1 MPTKEEMVCALEHA
15 QVEVPPTATISQI
28 KRLYEHAVL
37 KSEVKT
43 PDQTRVPDDV
53 SPSSEGSTVPASEED
68 LAVLRHKLESLEL
81 RQKIANLEAKL
92 GAFSLPSSSHSPP
105 LPLSQPPPP
114 PSSLPPP
121 LPLLQSPPALLPP
134 QPASSPPS
142 SRAPNLEEFVG
153 SFSGDDGED
162 VERWVRDLENTFLLH
177 QLDDIGK
184 LFCMRRLLTGTAALL
199 AKSTNAACYNDLKAE
214 LVETFKVTIYIE
226 EIYRKLR
233 ARRLKR
239 SETTTR
245 YLLDM
250 LHIAGNSIAEEELVI
265 IILDGIGDPIN
276 TAAMRFAAKSV
287 VQLKAL
293 LKDYEKLRPDVTRA
307 PVTSTI
313 SARPTSSG
321 TKERSAN
328 NDSLRCYNC
337 RQFGHHQPACPF
349 PLRPTG
355 GCFNCHQ
362 TGHQYKQCRNK
373 AVVTSAA
380 TDRHF
385 KEPDGWIVNERQDI
399 EFLPVCLSLSLH
411 YLADSGSAVGSTY
424 EDCEQP
430 PEIAHGSARLTVDDN
445 EEYSTAHY
453 TCKPG
458 YRMQEPQLAEL
469 RCNIETDEWET
480 TKLPACVPDDTEGQG
495 AAPAGT
501 NGKRKPGQKGQNIQ
515 EESDIE
521 PELAARLDL
530 SCMSQGLIRAPEI
543 DNGYVVKYN
552 RRKKNGNIFL
562 VAYYECDDYYELQP
576 PELDRLYC
584 SSKRWIG
591 KRPECVSTR
600 TGLEDDE
607 EGEDEEE
614 EEEEEEDYE
623 EEGEDDSEQPSE
635 GDERVHELPTTSSTT
650 MPTTSSSTTTS
661 TTSSTSTTTTSTTP
675 ATTTTST
682 TPSTTTEP
690 AVQTTTPAVTTTTSE
705 LPSVEE
711 ESVPENL
718 YVAEVVH
725 EHDHHRSPAG
735 SEGGS
740 NEVDDQNEEEDA
752 DADADE
758 TEEDENARRDATED
772 TEDQTANTDQ
782 ERFSESASSPS
793 TTTTTTTTTTSKTTI
808 VAACGSDRGGCD
820 HECRMIYHGNEVE
833 PVVECSCYR
842 GFLLDARDGRTC
854 HDVDECAENN
864 GGCEQTCI
872 NKPGSYECS
881 CEPGLQVDTLNG
893 HTCIDIDECEN
904 EVVAERCAGGCENTF
919 GSYHCLQAVVSEQ
932 TPVGSGKIHQSN
944 EEDDEDAEEP
954 DDDDD
959 DEDGDADGESD
970 KHAEARNRLAANELP
985 QEAHQ
990 STGSG
995 HTHVESEDSRVVHHK
1010 LPDHGRHDEDA
1021 DEEEADEDGDQEED
1035 DGVDEDAES
1044 EVNSSTHPHRHHHG
1058 EGSRAP
1064 YEPTDGPE
1072 GNREISDHE
1081 LVEEEEEADGDTDD
1095 YRDETE
1101 REASPV
1107 PTEVPSP
1114 ASLGGTDVEA
1124 ISQQTPEEE
1133 HEEDRDDGEDGDSEE
1148 DNRTPPHA
1156 GSTGCGEGLRWN
1168 PATGTCEDIDECVE
1182 EEHGCDHCQNAFG
1195 GYECI
1200 CPEGYELADDDKRCQ
1215 DVDECA
1221 LGGDEEG
1228 DGGTICSHEC
1238 HNTIGSFECRCPEA
1252 FHLNNDRRTCV
1263 RDFCQD
1269 LYENP
1274 NKTRCSHECADEVE
1288 GFRCRCPEGYLLDAV
1303 DQKTCRSAYSCDE
1316 GQQKRCDPGRCR
1328 RVDLDSGDYRCE
1340 CPEGYVQSD
1349 HSCHER
1355 DECQLGRHDCSH
1367 ECHNTPGSY
1376 RCGCPVGLT
1385 LSADGKTCDDVDECQ
1400 RETNELEGLCGDLEC
1415 RNTYGSYKCVCPEG
1429 RELDEYGICRQM
1441 DLCRK
1446 DNGGCSHICTF
1457 YNRETYCDCPDEME
1471 LAEDGKTCEP
1481 ADVCGVQNGGCSH
1494 TCDPN
1499 GEQLCRCPTG
1509 MVLGEDGRTCEDVN
1523 ECHAGNGGCAQS
1535 CLNFEGGYR
1544 CGCFEGYELEADGRN
1559 CVDRDECA
1567 SARGGGCDHNCH
1579 NTPGSY
1585 YCTCHAGYRLAEN
1598 SRTCVD
1604 VNECEDTNGNCSHV
1618 CINLLG
1624 GHQCSCPKG
1633 LFLQE
1638 DDRTCD
1644 FVDECALNNGGCSH
1658 TCHYEY
1664 GVVSC
1669 SCPRGF
1675 QLESEHQKTCVDVDE
1690 CADRNGGCSH
1700 DCYNTPGGHECQC
1713 PLNYELRHDRIT
1725 CQDVDE
1731 CVTDNGN
1738 CSNIC
1743 INLPGGH
1750 RCSCEIGYELG
1761 DDQLTCVDVD
1771 ECRDG
1776 SHDCSHH
1783 CVNVPGGY
1791 ECECPSGFKLGRN
1804 RLSCED
1810 VDECTALPDD
1820 AGCEHHCVNTIGSYH
1835 CGCADGH
1842 QLAADNRTC
1851 SDVDECS
1858 DGVKRCT
1865 HDCVNKPGGFECL
1878 CPSGL
1883 RLDIDKVTCVDI
1895 DECRVNNFNGGC
1907 SHICENTAGSFE
1919 CRCPDGMLLGED
1931 QATCADID
1939 ECAVLNGGC
1948 SQLCI
1953 NRDGGYRCG
1962 CHPGYTLMEDNKAC
1976 EVSNPCALRNGGCQH
1991 YCSLKAGLP
2000 VCSCREG
2007 YTLNKTNQASCVD
2020 HNECLQQQDN
2030 NCQQRCVNLDGSYRC
2045 ECYPGYEKNELGQ
2058 CIDVNECLT
2067 GNGGCGPNAQCI
2079 NTAGGSRCVCPVG
2092 FKLTQDRKNCVELK
2106 DNCKPFE
2113 APPNSEI
2120 RCSRSR
2126 HKAQLFYRSKCFI
2139 TCKKGYKLH
2148 GPAVRHCNGTGEWDE
2163 GESICVPL
2171 ACPRLTRPE
2180 NGVILPVACT
2190 AGKIFANE
2198 RCVLHC
2204 KPGFKPLAKRTAVCN
2219 LNQTWVPN
2227 DNLQCVPITGVARQ
2241 PTTPATPA
2249 SIPIKPYIQ
2258 CPPDVHEVLPL
2269 GQYTMK
2275 VRMERPKTNVDWHQY
2290 VDSHP
2295 PWGKQLE
2302 VELPAGETTVTFRAR
2317 SPTSNV
2323 NDVCRVVIRIR
2334 ERKPPSVLHCPES
2347 FEVQLEASESS
2358 RSVFWAEP
2366 KFESQS
2372 EIKQIYKS
2380 NTPGQPLSAGV
2391 HYVNYIATDADGL
2404 SANCNFR
2411 VVVKAAPVEVLEPRR
2426 PLSASGG
2433 PPRPAEM
2440 NRLENHESYL
2450 ICPGQPPVRLDA
2462 SHYPPD
2468 VHATQLPTPH
2478 SSAHAAR
2485 KLPTDAGAGRSPQA
2499 LYSHPHNHHRYR
2511 HEHPHQHNRNHSLG
2525 RAEAVLNQ
2533 TAPILPTVGRG
2544 NHSFAGV
2551 LRVTLGNGTS
2561 TSVTSVANRT
2571 RDASG
2576 LLRTYRPPLGSRA
2589 SSTAATHK
2597 HVSGNFTHRTLRTDL
2612 HQHHQH
2618 HLHHA
2623 HHHRAH
2629 NLNLGQ
2635 ALKEPSATV
2644 HRSRII
2650 HIIEHRSS
2658 EGCCEEEGNC
2668 DDESTRS
2675 RATSGREP
2683 AAGRTTEGVSVEY
2696 YIDIFQW
2703 AHRQPERESYYGH
2716 NRNQQHHQLVHYQHQ
2731 PLHHQHQ
2738 QQRQRVQHHQNWLG
2752 QQQWPQQQHRQ
2763 SQPSGSWNHVS
2774 FIHPDVGM
2782 SSAGRFNQAFPAPP
2796 PLHVPQGCVVK
2807 NIRIQQKL
2815 ARLRHQQR
2823 MLAQHLQHLEASP
2836 DASPAQIERQHQR
2849 YNNLLRYY
2857 SSWDKLS
2864 TGPSAGS
2871 LRPPSLATFGNVTP
2885 MPSPHQPHRPAYPVT
2900 QASVT
2905 HYRQHQY
2912 HHQQHPRR
2920 LLRKRSRAHSEVRSN
2935 GTVQAKEQDQP

>member
-1 MPTKEEMVCALEHA
+1 MLQMFCAEWQPHSRNSALPVRKVFGVKVCASCIQLGGKFDPGC
-15 QVEVPPTATISQI
+15 VGMFVCVPS
-28 KRLYEHAVL
+28 K
-37 KSEVKT
+37 
-43 PDQTRVPDDV
+43 
-53 SPSSEGSTVPASEED
+53 
-68 LAVLRHKLESLEL
+68 
-81 RQKIANLEAKL
+81 
-92 GAFSLPSSSHSPP
+92 
-105 LPLSQPPPP
+105 
-114 PSSLPPP
+114 
-121 LPLLQSPPALLPP
+121 
-134 QPASSPPS
+134 
-142 SRAPNLEEFVG
+142 
-153 SFSGDDGED
+153 
-162 VERWVRDLENTFLLH
+162 
-177 QLDDIGK
+177 
-184 LFCMRRLLTGTAALL
+184 
-199 AKSTNAACYNDLKAE
+199 
-214 LVETFKVTIYIE
+214 
-226 EIYRKLR
+226 
-233 ARRLKR
+233 
-239 SETTTR
+239 
-245 YLLDM
+245 
-250 LHIAGNSIAEEELVI
+250 
-265 IILDGIGDPIN
+265 
-276 TAAMRFAAKSV
+276 
-287 VQLKAL
+287 
-293 LKDYEKLRPDVTRA
+293 
-307 PVTSTI
+307 
-313 SARPTSSG
+313 
-321 TKERSAN
+321 
-328 NDSLRCYNC
+328 
-337 RQFGHHQPACPF
+337 PF
-349 PLRPTG
+349 
-355 GCFNCHQ
+355 
-362 TGHQYKQCRNK
+362 
-373 AVVTSAA
+373 
-380 TDRHF
+380 
-385 KEPDGWIVNERQDI
+385 
-399 EFLPVCLSLSLH
+399 FLPG
-411 YLADSGSAVGSTY
+411 A
-424 EDCEQP
+424 P
-430 PEIAHGSARLTVDDN
+430 RN
-445 EEYSTAHY
+445 
-453 TCKPG
+453 
-458 YRMQEPQLAEL
+458 
-469 RCNIETDEWET
+469 
-480 TKLPACVPDDTEGQG
+480 DTQGQG
-495 AAPAGT
+495 AAAAGT

-515 EESDIE
+515 EEPDIE

-623 EEGEDDSEQPSE
+623 EEGEEDSEQPSE
-635 GDERVHELPTTSSTT
+635 GDERVHELPTTSSTA
-650 MPTTSSSTTTS
+650 MPTTSM
-661 TTSSTSTTTTSTTP
+661 
-675 ATTTTST
+675 
-682 TPSTTTEP
+682 
-690 AVQTTTPAVTTTTSE
+690 
-705 LPSVEE
+705 L
-711 ESVPENL
+711 N
-718 YVAEVVH
+718 
-725 EHDHHRSPAG
+725 EHDHHRSPPG
-735 SEGGS
+735 SGGGS
-740 NEVDDQNEEEDA
+740 NEEEGQEEEE

-772 TEDQTANTDQ
+772 TEDQIANTDQ
-782 ERFSESASSPS
+782 EKISKVVSSPS
-793 TTTTTTTTTTSKTTI
+793 TTTTTSKTTI

-854 HDVDECAENN
+854 HDIDECAENN

-872 NKPGSYECS
+872 NKPGSYDCA

-893 HTCIDIDECEN
+893 HTCIDIDECDN
-904 EVVAERCAGGCENTF
+904 EDVAERCAGGCENTF
-919 GSYHCLQAVVSEQ
+919 GSYHCLQAVASER
-932 TPVGSGKIHQSN
+932 TPIHQSN
-944 EEDDEDAEEP
+944 EEDDEDVEEP
-954 DDDDD
+954 DDEDG
-959 DEDGDADGESD
+959 EDGDADGGESD
-970 KHAEARNRLAANELP
+970 KHAE
-985 QEAHQ
+985 
-990 STGSG
+990 
-995 HTHVESEDSRVVHHK
+995 
-1010 LPDHGRHDEDA
+1010 
-1021 DEEEADEDGDQEED
+1021 
-1035 DGVDEDAES
+1035 
-1044 EVNSSTHPHRHHHG
+1044 
-1058 EGSRAP
+1058 
-1064 YEPTDGPE
+1064 
-1072 GNREISDHE
+1072 
-1081 LVEEEEEADGDTDD
+1081 
-1095 YRDETE
+1095 
-1101 REASPV
+1101 
-1107 PTEVPSP
+1107 
-1114 ASLGGTDVEA
+1114 
-1124 ISQQTPEEE
+1124 E
-1133 HEEDRDDGEDGDSEE
+1133 H
-1148 DNRTPPHA
+1148 
-1156 GSTGCGEGLRWN
+1156 
-1168 PATGTCEDIDECVE
+1168 IDECLE
-1182 EEHGCDHCQNAFG
+1182 EEHGCDYCQNAFG
-1195 GYECI
+1195 GYQCI

-1215 DVDECA
+1215 DEDECA
-1221 LGGDEEG
+1221 MGRDEEG
-1228 DGGTICSHEC
+1228 EGGTICSHEC
-1238 HNTIGSFECRCPEA
+1238 HNTIGSYECRCPEA

-1274 NKTRCSHECADEVE
+1274 NKTRCSHECVDEVE
-1288 GFRCRCPEGYLLDAV
+1288 GFRCNCPEGYLLDEV

-1328 RVDLDSGDYRCE
+1328 RVDMNSGDYRCE

-1376 RCGCPVGLT
+1376 RCG
-1385 LSADGKTCDDVDECQ
+1385 
-1400 RETNELEGLCGDLEC
+1400 
-1415 RNTYGSYKCVCPEG
+1415 
-1429 RELDEYGICRQM
+1429 
-1441 DLCRK
+1441 
-1446 DNGGCSHICTF
+1446 
-1457 YNRETYCDCPDEME
+1457 
-1471 LAEDGKTCEP
+1471 
-1481 ADVCGVQNGGCSH
+1481 
-1494 TCDPN
+1494 
-1499 GEQLCRCPTG
+1499 

-1523 ECHAGNGGCAQS
+1523 ECHEGNGGCAQS

-1567 SARGGGCDHNCH
+1567 AARGGGCDHNCH

-1598 SRTCVD
+1598 SRTCMD
-1604 VNECEDTNGNCSHV
+1604 VNECEDSNGNCSHV

-1700 DCYNTPGGHECQC
+1700 DCHNTPGGHECQC
-1713 PLNYELRHDRIT
+1713 PLNYELRHDRMT

-1750 RCSCEIGYELG
+1750 RCSCEIGYELD
-1761 DDQLTCVDVD
+1761 DDQHTCIDVD

-1791 ECECPSGFKLGRN
+1791 ECECPTGFKLGRN

-1810 VDECTALPDD
+1810 VDECTALPDG

-1842 QLAADNRTC
+1842 QLSADNRTC

-1931 QATCADID
+1931 QATCTDID

-1991 YCSLKAGLP
+1991 YCSLKAGQP

-2020 HNECLQQQDN
+2020 HNECLQQKDN
-2030 NCQQRCVNLDGSYRC
+2030 NCQQRCVNLDG
-2045 ECYPGYEKNELGQ
+2045 
-2058 CIDVNECLT
+2058 
-2067 GNGGCGPNAQCI
+2067 
-2079 NTAGGSRCVCPVG
+2079 RCVCPVG

-2227 DNLQCVPITGVARQ
+2227 DNLACVAITGVAKQ

-2249 SIPIKPYIQ
+2249 AIPIKPYIQ
-2258 CPPDVHEVLPL
+2258 CPPDIHEVLPL

-2347 FEVQLEASESS
+2347 FEVQLEASETS
-2358 RSVFWAEP
+2358 RSVFWTEP

-2426 PLSASGG
+2426 PLSPSGG

-2440 NRLENHESYL
+2440 TRLENHESYL
-2450 ICPGQPPVRLDA
+2450 ICPGKPPVRLDA
-2462 SHYPPD
+2462 SHYPVSSRLHIVLHTIWHGLQPGTGPD

-2485 KLPTDAGAGRSPQA
+2485 KLPDSGADRHSPQA

-2511 HEHPHQHNRNHSLG
+2511 HEHAHQHNRNHSQG
-2525 RAEAVLNQ
+2525 QAEAVLNQ
-2533 TAPILPTVGRG
+2533 TAPILPMMGRG

-2561 TSVTSVANRT
+2561 TNVTGIANET

-2576 LLRTYRPPLGSRA
+2576 VLALQRTYRPTLGSRGLT
-2589 SSTAATHK
+2589 STATTHK
-2597 HVSGNFTHRTLRTDL
+2597 HVGGNFTHRTLRTDH
-2612 HQHHQH
+2612 HQHHQLHHH
-2618 HLHHA
+2618 HLL
-2623 HHHRAH
+2623 RAH

-2683 AAGRTTEGVSVEY
+2683 AAGRMTEGVNVEY
-2696 YIDIFQW
+2696 FIDIFQW
-2703 AHRQPERESYYGH
+2703 VGQQRRGLEERSRRAQLPYNSRQYPTRH
-2716 NRNQQHHQLVHYQHQ
+2716 
-2731 PLHHQHQ
+2731 PHQHRVTG
-2738 QQRQRVQHHQNWLG
+2738 RQ
-2752 QQQWPQQQHRQ
+2752 
-2763 SQPSGSWNHVS
+2763 
-2774 FIHPDVGM
+2774 
-2782 SSAGRFNQAFPAPP
+2782 
-2796 PLHVPQGCVVK
+2796 
-2807 NIRIQQKL
+2807 
-2815 ARLRHQQR
+2815 
-2823 MLAQHLQHLEASP
+2823 
-2836 DASPAQIERQHQR
+2836 
-2849 YNNLLRYY
+2849 
-2857 SSWDKLS
+2857 
-2864 TGPSAGS
+2864 
-2871 LRPPSLATFGNVTP
+2871 GN
-2885 MPSPHQPHRPAYPVT
+2885 Y
-2900 QASVT
+2900 
-2905 HYRQHQY
+2905 
-2912 HHQQHPRR
+2912 
-2920 LLRKRSRAHSEVRSN
+2920 
-2935 GTVQAKEQDQP
+2935 